1 MKLKLRKLRK
11 KREFTAHW
19 KGGTSKCYIYGTFR
33 PLVIRRRGTN
43 TKIKNFELMG
53 FITQMYFLKSLKKYY
68 KNNLIPKA
76 KKRGGKN
83 R

>member
-19 KGGTSKCYIYGTFR
+19 KGGYSKCYGYRNFR
-33 PLVIRRRGTN
+33 PLIIQRRGTN
-43 TKIKNFELMG
+43 TEIKNFELMG

-68 KNNLIPKA
+68 KNNLIQKA
-76 KKRGGKN
+76 KKARWEE
-83 R
+83 

>member
-19 KGGTSKCYIYGTFR
+19 KGGYSKCYGYGTFR
-33 PLVIRRRGTN
+33 PLIIRRRGEN
-43 TKIKNFELMG
+43 IKIKNFELMG

-68 KNNLIPKA
+68 KSEVGRINERNLHKSD
-76 KKRGGKN
+76 
-83 R
+83 